1 MRFDVVP
8 VPAKHLPLDVFIF
21 LENENRFFW
30 VDDIDVL
37 EDSVRLYF
45 EKDIKETEDTYT
57 LDDNFIDLPFD
68 EKVYVVAE
76 YLGASS
82 REELSDKI
90 DSLHEIK
97 YGWQDRRIIEN

>member
-1 MRFDVVP
+1 MTFDVVP

-45 EKDIKETEDTYT
+45 EYNIKETEGGYT
-57 LDDNFIDLPFD
+57 LDDYFIDLPLD
-68 EKVYVVAE
+68 EKVYVVSE

-90 DSLHEIK
+90 DSLHHIK
-97 YGWQDRRIIEN
+97 YGLQDRKIREN